1 MEMFALRII
10 ICDDH
15 KIIIDTLKDFLFKY
29 FSINKYQVPEIVC
42 YQDGKSLINDKS
54 RKDII
59 FLDIE
64 LPDINGIELGQ
75 ILSSKEPNCIIMV
88 ITSYME
94 YLDDAM
100 RFHVF
105 RYISK
110 PFDLKRLTRNLND
123 AISLFNSRNHPV
135 VIETKEYTYT
145 VNSSDIIAVE
155 AVNRK
160 IKIYTSKTELITG
173 QNMNYW
179 ESILPQSTF
188 FRTHRNFIV
197 NLGYVTDF
205 SSDTVHVSG
214 NKPIVYLASRKYTS
228 FKQAF
233 LLYIEHHQ

>member
-1 MEMFALRII
+1 MRII

-64 LPDINGIELGQ
+64 LPDVNGIELGQ
-75 ILSSKEPNCIIMV
+75 ILSNKDPNCIIMV

-173 QNMNYW
+173 QNMDYW